1 MTAAWLT
8 IAALCVA
15 TAAMKASGP
24 AALRGR
30 RPSQRAMAAIALVAP
45 AVLAS
50 LVLYQTLGETPSGIT
65 VDARLAGLA
74 AAGLAIAARAP
85 MLVVV
90 AVAALTTALTRA
102 LG

>member
-8 IAALCVA
+8 IGALCA
-15 TAAMKASGP
+15 GTIAMKASGP
-24 AALRGR
+24 ATLRGR
-30 RPSQRAMAAIALVAP
+30 RPSPRAMRAIALVAP

-50 LVLYQTLGETPSGIT
+50 LVLYQTFGETPSGIT

-74 AAGLAIAARAP
+74 VAGLAIAARAP

-90 AVAALTTALTRA
+90 AAATLTTALARA